1 MEILRFFAHGNH
13 SKPTR
18 EYPYTPI
25 MDRGNTHFQII
36 KKIFTELEN
45 TFVGTGRSWKPHKWK
60 EHNFL
65 HRNYTPKFF
74 STPKKIEHFF
84 DRKNVSD
91 FFDDFFFAKIGPK
104 IENFRFSIFG

>member
-1 MEILRFFAHGNH
+1 
-13 SKPTR
+13 
-18 EYPYTPI
+18 

-74 STPKKIEHFF
+74 STPKK
-84 DRKNVSD
+84 ND
-91 FFDDFFFAKIGPK
+91 FFP
-104 IENFRFSIFG
+104 IENNFRFFFGVEKMFGV

>member
-1 MEILRFFAHGNH
+1 MREERLEILGFFAHENH

-18 EYPYTPI
+18 EYPYTPR

-45 TFVGTGRSWKPHKWK
+45 KFVGTGRSWKPHKWK

-65 HRNYTPKFF
+65 HRNYTQQIF
-74 STPKKIEHFF
+74 STPKK
-84 DRKNVSD
+84 K
-91 FFDDFFFAKIGPK
+91 
-104 IENFRFSIFG
+104 

>member
-1 MEILRFFAHGNH
+1 MREEGLEIVDFFAHENH

-18 EYPYTPI
+18 EYPYTPR

-36 KKIFTELEN
+36 KKIFTWLEN
-45 TFVGTGRSWKPHKWK
+45 PFVGTGRSWKPHKWK

-74 STPKKIEHFF
+74 STPKKIKTFS
-84 DRKNVSD
+84 DRKKIREKSDQKSKISD
-91 FFDDFFFAKIGPK
+91 F
-104 IENFRFSIFG
+104 